1 VERAGIKVA
10 GAAAAVVVAIAAGC
24 GGGGGGNDRLSKS
37 EYEHELN
44 AEGNQLSAAFSA
56 VQLDTTSNVD
66 ELSTKLTKLEGELDK
81 SGTSLENLQPPEE
94 AEADNQKIADILHR
108 LADKF
113 GELKGAAKA
122 KDQKKMQQLSQEVST
137 ILQEGQA
144 VAQDLKDKG
153 YDVGELGSN

>member
-1 VERAGIKVA
+1 MKVA
-10 GAAAAVVVAIAAGC
+10 GMAAAVVLAIAAGC
-24 GGGGGGNDRLSKS
+24 GGGGEDSSRLSKS

-44 AEGNQLSAAFSA
+44 AEGDQLSAAFSA
-56 VQLDTTSNVD
+56 VQLDTTSKVE

-122 KDQKKMQQLSQEVST
+122 KDQQKMQQLGQEVFA
-137 ILQEGQA
+137 ILRKGQT
-144 VAQDLKDKG
+144 VAKDLQNKG
-153 YDVGELGSN
+153 YDVGDLGNG

>member
-1 VERAGIKVA
+1 VQRAGMKVA
-10 GAAAAVVVAIAAGC
+10 GVAAAVVVAIAAGC
-24 GGGGGGNDRLSKS
+24 GGGGDNGRLSKS

-44 AEGNQLSAAFSA
+44 AEGDQLSAAFSA

-122 KDQKKMQQLSQEVST
+122 KDQQKMQQLGQEVFA
-137 ILQEGQA
+137 ILREGQT
-144 VAQDLKDKG
+144 VAKDLQKKG
-153 YDVGELGSN
+153 YDVGDLGNG